1 VRTEIAMVNYIVLRE
16 TDVVRLLAPI
26 TFLLHISRNLLYSNI
41 AIESRLKNGLTPATK
56 PFESLH
62 HFDIQLPK
70 RTSLSN

>member
-56 PFESLH
+56 PFES
-62 HFDIQLPK
+62 
-70 RTSLSN
+70 TSF